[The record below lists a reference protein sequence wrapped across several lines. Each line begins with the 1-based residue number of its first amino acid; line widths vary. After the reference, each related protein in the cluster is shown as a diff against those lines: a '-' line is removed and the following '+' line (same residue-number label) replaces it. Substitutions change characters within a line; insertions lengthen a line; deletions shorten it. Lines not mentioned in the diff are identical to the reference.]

1 MLKNSWWKVL
11 CIILLFYAIIGGFL
25 MPVPRLPILHE
36 TIRNMNYHVALW
48 LAMFVILTI
57 SVVSAILYLIKPV
70 AKYDYYSV
78 ETANS
83 GILLGLLGVIT
94 GSIWAK
100 FTWGDWWT
108 NDPKL
113 NGAAVAM
120 LIYLAY
126 LILRGSISD
135 EQQRGKISAIYN
147 IFAFSM
153 LLPLLYILPRLKG
166 VDSLHPGNGGNP
178 AFSSLDLDN
187 NIRKVFYPAIIG
199 WTLLGL
205 WIASLRIRIKVIKE
219 KIND

>member
-1 MLKNSWWKVL
+1 
-11 CIILLFYAIIGGFL
+11 

-48 LAMFVILTI
+48 FAMFVILTI
-57 SVVSAILYLIKPV
+57 SVVNAVRYLIKPV
-70 AKYDYYSV
+70 AKFDHYSV
-78 ETANS
+78 ETANA

-126 LILRGSISD
+126 LILRGSLSD

-205 WIASLRIRIKVIKE
+205 WIASLKIRIKTIEE

>member
-1 MLKNSWWKVL
+1 MLKKSWWKVL

-48 LAMFVILTI
+48 FAMFVILTI
-57 SVVSAILYLIKPV
+57 SVVNAVRYLIKPV
-70 AKYDYYSV
+70 AKFDHYSV
-78 ETANS
+78 ETANA

-126 LILRGSISD
+126 LILRGSLSD

-205 WIASLRIRIKVIKE
+205 WIASLKIRIKTIEE

>member
-1 MLKNSWWKVL
+1 
-11 CIILLFYAIIGGFL
+11 

-48 LAMFVILTI
+48 FAMFVILTI
-57 SVVSAILYLIKPV
+57 SVVSAVLYLIKPI
-70 AKYDYYSV
+70 AKFDHYSV

-100 FTWGDWWT
+100 FTWGDWLT

-147 IFAFSM
+147 IFAFSL

-166 VDSLHPGNGGNP
+166 VDSLHPGSGGNA
-178 AFSSLDLDN
+178 AFSNLDLDN

-199 WTLLGL
+199 WMLLGL
-205 WIASLRIRIKVIKE
+205 WVASIRIRIKTIEE
-219 KIND
+219 KINY